1 MSEVKNGMAPAVLS
15 YFLVGILWWLLDEKL
30 KKNAFVKF
38 HVKQALVL
46 LIASVAVSVAGWV
59 LVFIP
64 VIGWIAFAVLR
75 IGIFV
80 LWIMGI
86 VKAAQGKKEEV
97 PLVGQ
102 FAKSFNF

>member
-1 MSEVKNGMAPAVLS
+1 MSEVNNGKAPAVLS
-15 YFLVGILWWLLDEKL
+15 YFLVGILWWLLDEKV

-38 HVKQALVL
+38 HVKQSLVL
-46 LIASVAVSVAGWV
+46 IIASIAVSVAGWI

-64 VIGWIAFAVLR
+64 VIGWIALAVLR

-86 VKAAQGKKEEV
+86 VKAAQGAKKEL
-97 PLVGQ
+97 PLIGS
-102 FAKSFNF
+102 FAKNLKF